1 MPLVVEMFAKETR
14 AVSADNVRAGLLRL
28 IVYVYTKLSTAIG
41 AGVDFSIAMTIT
53 CRLAALHEGECWL

>member
-1 MPLVVEMFAKETR
+1 MFAKETR

-28 IVYVYTKLSTAIG
+28 IVHVYTKLSTTSG

-53 CRLAALHEGECWL
+53 RRLAALHKGECWL